1 MLAMTDDAAPPRPAA
16 TVVLIRPGRGAPE
29 ILLTQRPSSMAFAGD
44 LFVFPG
50 GRVDDSDADERL
62 VDLVAVGP
70 AGEEP
75 AFAIAAIRELF
86 EEAGVLLAERRDG
99 RALDAAAVAG
109 ARRALLSGET
119 TLGGVVEALHLRLR
133 TDRLVP
139 ISHWTTP
146 PIMPRRFATRFYAAE
161 LPAGAEPTFEAEE
174 VVDHR
179 WLTARDALEAMAA
192 GELAM
197 WVPTCATLQQ
207 LEFAAGLEDIAARI
221 VPGSAPAPRVVWE
234 RPGLTRV
241 EVGAAGAVPGQ
252 TANAYLVGRREV
264 VVVDPGDPSDATA
277 DAILGAVAADG
288 ARLVAIALT
297 HADPDHAAGAEAF
310 ALRLDL
316 PILAGQGAGHDL
328 PYLVK
333 ELADGERIAA
343 GGAELEVV
351 ATPGPRRDHV
361 AFVVRTAGEGDRAD
375 VIAGDLVGPRA
386 AQAILRPPDMA
397 AWQTSLARLRAR
409 HPTRIYPGHGEPL
422 DAVPPDAGSGDRP
435 GARPTPQ

>member
-50 GRVDDSDADERL
+50 GRVDDADADERL
-62 VDLVAVGP
+62 AERVAAGP
-70 AGEEP
+70 AAEEP

-109 ARRALLSGET
+109 ARRALLAGET
-119 TLGGVVEALHLRLR
+119 TLGAVVEALDLRLR
-133 TDRLVP
+133 ADRLVP

-146 PIMPRRFATRFYAAE
+146 PIMPRRFATRFYVAE

-221 VPGSAPAPRVVWE
+221 VPGPAPAPRVVGE
-234 RPGLTRV
+234 RPGLTRIV
-241 EVGAAGAVPGQ
+241 VGAAGAVPGQ

-264 VVVDPGDPSDATA
+264 VVVDPGDPSDAAA
-277 DAILGAVAADG
+277 DAILGTVAADG
-288 ARLVAIALT
+288 GRLVAIALT

-316 PILAGQGAGHDL
+316 PILAGPRAGHDL

-333 ELADGERIAA
+333 ELGDGERIAA

-386 AQAILRPPDMA
+386 AQAILRPPDVA
-397 AWQTSLARLRAR
+397 SWQTSLARLRAR
-409 HPTRIYPGHGEPL
+409 HPARIYPGHGEPL
-422 DAVPPDAGSGDRP
+422 DVVPSDAGP
-435 GARPTPQ
+435 AAQ